1 MKPEEFSEELVQHT
15 VALEKTSLS
24 LIEAVNKMID
34 RMDRVLSLFEEAA
47 KNIEKTEIKEPL
59 ANQLETLLEQNKVI
73 ARGLILLE
81 KYIREKTPMGF
92 GDQPSFESKPLPR
105 ML

>member
-1 MKPEEFSEELVQHT
+1 MPVNGQIIKRIRIVKIIIDTQQ
-15 VALEKTSLS
+15 
-24 LIEAVNKMID
+24 LINRTK
-34 RMDRVLSLFEEAA
+34 
-47 KNIEKTEIKEPL
+47 
-59 ANQLETLLEQNKVI
+59 TLLEQNKVI

>member
-15 VALEKTSLS
+15 EALEKTSLS
-24 LIEAVNKMID
+24 LLEAVNKMCN

-92 GDQPSFESKPLPR
+92 GDQPSFES
-105 ML
+105 